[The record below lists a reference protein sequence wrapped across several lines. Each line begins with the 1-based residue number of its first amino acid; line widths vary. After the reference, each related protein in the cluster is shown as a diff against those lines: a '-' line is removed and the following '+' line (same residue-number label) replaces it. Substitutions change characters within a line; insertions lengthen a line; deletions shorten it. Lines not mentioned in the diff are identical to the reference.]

1 MCTNLKSGVSGGLDQ
16 VTYEHLKYG
25 GPKLWRIL
33 SILYFRIFYSIEVP
47 QSLKFEL
54 LLPLFKGKGTKASNK
69 DNYRGIAMF
78 SVFCKVFELLILRR
92 LEAIA
97 QEKGY
102 FSHLQ
107 FGFQEGV
114 SCLEA
119 SFVISESISR
129 MIEQGSKVFSCFL
142 DVRKAFDTIWI
153 DGLLYKLYH
162 ELGINSKLWLI
173 IKELYTNIHACVTY
187 NGFLSRDFVI
197 SQGSGQGRI
206 LAPFMYKVYIN
217 KLLKD
222 LCTPG
227 IGIFFTQLQFIGSNF
242 C

>member
-1 MCTNLKSGVSGGLDQ
+1 
-16 VTYEHLKYG
+16 
-25 GPKLWRIL
+25 
-33 SILYFRIFYSIEVP
+33 
-47 QSLKFEL
+47 
-54 LLPLFKGKGTKASNK
+54 
-69 DNYRGIAMF
+69 
-78 SVFCKVFELLILRR
+78 
-92 LEAIA
+92 
-97 QEKGY
+97 
-102 FSHLQ
+102 
-107 FGFQEGV
+107 
-114 SCLEA
+114 
-119 SFVISESISR
+119 

-153 DGLLYKLYH
+153 DGLLYKLYD
-162 ELGINSKLWLI
+162 ELGKLWLI

-227 IGIFFTQLQFIGSNF
+227 IGIILLNYNLSAPTFADDMTLSALYPSCLNALISIACRYSCDWRYELNYEKTAVVTF
-242 C
+242 